1 MKKKKSR
8 FKTLKLII
16 KTTLVVSAILIT
28 ILFSVEFFN
37 NLVKYKDYT
46 VTKVFEIIERNYSTV
61 TLKSGKEQF
70 TVNIDRING
79 VATSSNIVA
88 MALDKNGYPVA
99 PREVILKKLQFDVFM
114 IGLCVVYVLIA
125 IAIIKKEEI
134 LVSKETDGEDID

>member
-1 MKKKKSR
+1 MIEKKSK
-8 FKTLKLII
+8 FMTLKLII

-28 ILFSVEFFN
+28 ILFSVGFFN
-37 NLVKYKDYT
+37 DLVKYKDYT
-46 VTKVFEIIERNYSTV
+46 VTKVFEITERNYSTV

-99 PREVILKKLQFDVFM
+99 PREVILKKLQFDVLL
-114 IGLCVVYVLIA
+114 IGVCVVYVLIA

>member
-1 MKKKKSR
+1 MVEKKSKFR
-8 FKTLKLII
+8 TLKLII

-28 ILFSVEFFN
+28 ILFSVGFFN
-37 NLVKYKDYT
+37 DLVKYKDYT
-46 VTKVFEIIERNYSTV
+46 VTKVFEITERNYSTI

>member
-1 MKKKKSR
+1 MKEKKSK

-28 ILFSVEFFN
+28 ILFSVGFFN

-46 VTKVFEIIERNYSTV
+46 VTKVFEITERNYSTV

-70 TVNIDRING
+70 TVNIDRISG

-99 PREVILKKLQFDVFM
+99 PREVILKKLQFDVLL
-114 IGLCVVYVLIA
+114 IGVCVVATLIIVAAIKREGVLTDNDEDD
-125 IAIIKKEEI
+125 KE
-134 LVSKETDGEDID
+134 

>member
-1 MKKKKSR
+1 MKKKKSK
-8 FKTLKLII
+8 FKTLKLIV
-16 KTTLVVSAILIT
+16 KTTLVASALLIT
-28 ILFSVEFFN
+28 ILFSVGFFN

-46 VTKVFEIIERNYSTV
+46 VTKVFEITERNYSTV

-99 PREVILKKLQFDVFM
+99 PREVILKKLQFDVLL
-114 IGLCVVYVLIA
+114 IGICVVATLIIVA
-125 IAIIKKEEI
+125 LIKREGVFIDNDEDDKE
-134 LVSKETDGEDID
+134 

>member
-1 MKKKKSR
+1 MIEKKSK

-28 ILFSVEFFN
+28 ILFSVGFFN
-37 NLVKYKDYT
+37 DLVKYKDYT
-46 VTKVFEIIERNYSTV
+46 VTKVFEITERNYGTV

-99 PREVILKKLQFDVFM
+99 PREVILKKLQFDVLL
-114 IGLCVVYVLIA
+114 IGVCVVATLIIVSVIKREGVLIDNDEDN
-125 IAIIKKEEI
+125 KE
-134 LVSKETDGEDID
+134 

>member
-1 MKKKKSR
+1 MVEKKSKFR
-8 FKTLKLII
+8 TLKLII

-28 ILFSVEFFN
+28 ILFSVGFFN
-37 NLVKYKDYT
+37 DLVKYKDYT
-46 VTKVFEIIERNYSTV
+46 VTKVFEITERNYSTV

-134 LVSKETDGEDID
+134 LVSKETDGEGID

>member
-1 MKKKKSR
+1 MKKKKSK

-28 ILFSVEFFN
+28 ILFSVGFFN

-46 VTKVFEIIERNYSTV
+46 VTKVFEITERNYSTV

-70 TVNIDRING
+70 TVNIDRISG
-79 VATSSNIVA
+79 VATPSNIVA

-99 PREVILKKLQFDVFM
+99 PREVILKKLQFDVLL

>member
-1 MKKKKSR
+1 MKEKKSK

-16 KTTLVVSAILIT
+16 KTTLVVSALLIT
-28 ILFSVEFFN
+28 ILFSVGFFN

-46 VTKVFEIIERNYSTV
+46 VTKVFEITERNYSTV

-99 PREVILKKLQFDVFM
+99 PREVILKKLQFDVLL
-114 IGLCVVYVLIA
+114 IGVCVVATLIIVA
-125 IAIIKKEEI
+125 LIKREGVFIDNDEDDKE
-134 LVSKETDGEDID
+134 

>member
-1 MKKKKSR
+1 MKEKKSK

-16 KTTLVVSAILIT
+16 KTTLVVSALLIT
-28 ILFSVEFFN
+28 ILFSVGFFN

-46 VTKVFEIIERNYSTV
+46 VTKVFEITERNYSTV

-99 PREVILKKLQFDVFM
+99 PREVILKKLQFDVLL
-114 IGLCVVYVLIA
+114 IGVCVVATLIIVAVIKREGVLTDNDEDD
-125 IAIIKKEEI
+125 KE
-134 LVSKETDGEDID
+134 

>member
-1 MKKKKSR
+1 MIEKKSKFR
-8 FKTLKLII
+8 TLKLII

-28 ILFSVEFFN
+28 ILFSVGFFN
-37 NLVKYKDYT
+37 DLVKYKDYT
-46 VTKVFEIIERNYSTV
+46 VTKVFEITERNYSTV

>member
-1 MKKKKSR
+1 MKEKKSK

-16 KTTLVVSAILIT
+16 KTTLVVSALLIT
-28 ILFSVEFFN
+28 ILFSVGFFN
-37 NLVKYKDYT
+37 DLVKYKDYT
-46 VTKVFEIIERNYSTV
+46 VTKVFEITERNYSTV

-99 PREVILKKLQFDVFM
+99 PREVILKKLQFDVLL
-114 IGLCVVYVLIA
+114 IGVCVVATLIIVAVIKREGVLTDNDEDD
-125 IAIIKKEEI
+125 KE
-134 LVSKETDGEDID
+134 

>member
-1 MKKKKSR
+1 MKKKKSK

-28 ILFSVEFFN
+28 ILFSVGFFN
-37 NLVKYKDYT
+37 DLVKYKDYT
-46 VTKVFEIIERNYSTV
+46 VTKVFEITERNYSTV

-99 PREVILKKLQFDVFM
+99 PREVILKKLQFDVLL
-114 IGLCVVYVLIA
+114 IGLCIVYVLIVVA
-125 IAIIKKEEI
+125 LIKKEEI
-134 LVSKETDGEDID
+134 SDNKEIDNEDID

>member
-1 MKKKKSR
+1 MKKKKSK

-16 KTTLVVSAILIT
+16 KTTLVVSALFIT
-28 ILFSVEFFN
+28 ILFSVGFFN
-37 NLVKYKDYT
+37 DLVKYKDYT
-46 VTKVFEIIERNYSTV
+46 VTKVFEITERNYSTV

-99 PREVILKKLQFDVFM
+99 PREVILKKLQFDVLL
-114 IGLCVVYVLIA
+114 IGVCVVATLIIVA
-125 IAIIKKEEI
+125 LIKREGVFIDNDEDDKE
-134 LVSKETDGEDID
+134 

>member
-1 MKKKKSR
+1 MKEKKSK

-16 KTTLVVSAILIT
+16 KTTLVVSALFIA
-28 ILFSVEFFN
+28 ILFSVGFFN
-37 NLVKYKDYT
+37 DLVKYKDYT
-46 VTKVFEIIERNYSTV
+46 VTKVFEITERNYSTV

-99 PREVILKKLQFDVFM
+99 PREVILKKLQFDVLL
-114 IGLCVVYVLIA
+114 IGVCVVATLIIVAVIKREGVLTDNDEDD
-125 IAIIKKEEI
+125 KE
-134 LVSKETDGEDID
+134 

>member
-1 MKKKKSR
+1 MKEKKSK

-16 KTTLVVSAILIT
+16 KTTLVVSALLIT
-28 ILFSVEFFN
+28 ILFSVGFFN

-46 VTKVFEIIERNYSTV
+46 VTKVFEITERNYSTV

-70 TVNIDRING
+70 TVNIDRISG

-99 PREVILKKLQFDVFM
+99 PREVILKKLQFDVLL
-114 IGLCVVYVLIA
+114 IGVCVVATLIIVAVIKREGVLTDNDEDD
-125 IAIIKKEEI
+125 KE
-134 LVSKETDGEDID
+134 

>member
-1 MKKKKSR
+1 MIEKKRKFR
-8 FKTLKLII
+8 TLKLII
-16 KTTLVVSAILIT
+16 KTTLVVSALLIT
-28 ILFSVEFFN
+28 ILFSVGFFN
-37 NLVKYKDYT
+37 DLVKYKDYT
-46 VTKVFEIIERNYSTV
+46 VTKVFEITERNYSTV

>member
-1 MKKKKSR
+1 MIEKKSKFR
-8 FKTLKLII
+8 TLKLII

-28 ILFSVEFFN
+28 ILFSVGFFN
-37 NLVKYKDYT
+37 DLVKYKDYT
-46 VTKVFEIIERNYSTV
+46 VTKVFEITERNYSTV

-99 PREVILKKLQFDVFM
+99 PREVILKKLQFDVLL
-114 IGLCVVYVLIA
+114 IGVCVVYVLIA
-125 IAIIKKEEI
+125 IAVIKKEEI

>member
-1 MKKKKSR
+1 MIEKKSK
-8 FKTLKLII
+8 FMTLKLII

-28 ILFSVEFFN
+28 ILFSVGFFN
-37 NLVKYKDYT
+37 DLVKYKDYT
-46 VTKVFEIIERNYSTV
+46 VTKVFEITERNYSTV

-134 LVSKETDGEDID
+134 LTNKETDGEDID